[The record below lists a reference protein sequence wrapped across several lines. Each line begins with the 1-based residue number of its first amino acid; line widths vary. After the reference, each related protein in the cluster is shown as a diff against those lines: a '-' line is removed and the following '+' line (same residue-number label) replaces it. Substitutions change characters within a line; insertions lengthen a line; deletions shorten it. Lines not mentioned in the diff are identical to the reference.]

1 MSKVGFKARATAILR
16 SRITKGI
23 LFVTLQAVLL
33 GGLWF
38 YKNHISEVTVDDGAV
53 TTMNREIQKS
63 DKPWTDHETKFST
76 FVDDMQ
82 AGKIAEAISGHE
94 NLYVTLK
101 DGSKY
106 AISDKYGMVTRQLY
120 DRLLKETPPQFQ
132 YSEMTAKASPVSSGE
147 VSPGYVVD
155 MVMRVLFIVF
165 ILVSLYPMV
174 QGFIPTRTPKK
185 VTGVTF
191 DDVIGCEEAKR
202 ALMDITRAHK
212 NPEHYEA
219 LGAKA
224 PRGVLMTGLPG
235 TGKTQLA
242 KALATECQMNFID
255 CTGSDFSSMWM
266 GMGIMKVRSLFRQ
279 ARRKAP
285 CILFIDEIEGVG
297 KRVSEP
303 RFGESEQNRIINQFL
318 IEMDGF
324 KNSKGVFVI
333 GATNLA
339 ESLDPALRREGR
351 FDRTIVVPL
360 PSMEDRKKLLA
371 HYLGKLKNVSPMDVG
386 RLASTCMG
394 LTPAAIAAITNQ
406 AAILAA
412 REDCSTIDE
421 RHVVDAIETHRI
433 GEQQTGFTPYS
444 AEDRH
449 TIAVHEAG
457 HAVIGALLKV
467 GNIDKVTILPRGQ
480 ALGVTLIIPLEDKR
494 LHRKSEL
501 ENRIVMLL
509 AGRAAELV
517 YKKETSSGAAKD
529 LEEATRI
536 ALTMV
541 SSFGMGPYSDLAALG
556 VLREAGIEVD
566 ATGTLSLV
574 NKILL
579 EMDSKCHALLTEFG
593 DAVNKVIEQLLK
605 NETIDGSI
613 VYQALGLPG
622 AESQGEEVDH
632 LSQAACVANETV

>member
-1 MSKVGFKARATAILR
+1 MSKVGIKARVTATLR
-16 SRITKGI
+16 SRTTKII
-23 LFVTLQAVLL
+23 LFVILQVVLF
-33 GGLWF
+33 GGIWI
-38 YKNHISEVTVDDGAV
+38 YKHQPAELSVEGAV
-53 TTMNREIQKS
+53 TTMSKEIQKS
-63 DKPWTDHETKFST
+63 DKAWTDHETKFST

-82 AGKIAEAISGHE
+82 AGKIAEAVSGQE

-132 YSEMTAKASPVSSGE
+132 YSEMTAKASSVPSSDI
-147 VSPGYVVD
+147 SPGYVVD
-155 MVMRVLFIVF
+155 MVMRLLFIVF
-165 ILVSLYPMV
+165 ILVSLYPIV

-202 ALMDITRAHK
+202 ALLDITRAHK
-212 NPEHYEA
+212 NPGHYEA

-224 PRGVLMTGLPG
+224 PRGVLLTGQPG

-242 KALATECQMNFID
+242 KALATECGMNFID
-255 CTGSDFSSMWM
+255 ATGSDFSSMWM
-266 GMGIMKVRSLFRQ
+266 GMGIMKVRNLFRQ

-324 KNSKGVFVI
+324 KHSTGVFVI

-360 PSMEDRKKLLA
+360 PSMDDRKKLLT
-371 HYLGKLKNVSPMDVG
+371 HYLGKLKCVTPMDIG

-394 LTPAAIAAITNQ
+394 LTPAAIAAITNH

-444 AEDRH
+444 DDDRH

-457 HAVIGALLKV
+457 HAVVGALLKV

-541 SSFGMGPYSDLAALG
+541 TSFGMGPHADLASLG
-556 VLREAGIEVD
+556 VLRESGIDVD
-566 ATGTLSLV
+566 ATGTLKLV
-574 NKILL
+574 NKILQDL
-579 EMDSKCHALLTEFG
+579 DAKCHGLLSECRE
-593 DAVNKVIEQLLK
+593 AVDTVIEQLLK
-605 NETIDGSI
+605 NETIEGTI

-622 AESQGEEVDH
+622 ALSQGEEMEH

>member
-1 MSKVGFKARATAILR
+1 MSKVGIKARATALLR
-16 SRITKGI
+16 SRITKHV
-23 LFVTLQAVLL
+23 LFVTLNVVLL
-33 GGLWF
+33 GGIWV
-38 YKNHISEVTVDDGAV
+38 YKNQSAEVAVVDGTVTV
-53 TTMNREIQKS
+53 MSKEIQKS
-63 DKPWTDHETKFST
+63 DKAWTDHETKFST
-76 FVDDMQ
+76 FVDDMYT
-82 AGKIAEAISGHE
+82 GKIAEAVSGQE

-106 AISDKYGMVTRQLY
+106 AISDKYGMVSRQLY
-120 DRLLKETPPQFQ
+120 DRLLKDNPPQFQ
-132 YSEMTAKASPVSSGE
+132 YSEMKVLASSGSSSDI
-147 VSPGYVVD
+147 SPGYVVD
-155 MVMRVLFIVF
+155 MVMRLLFIVF
-165 ILVSLYPMV
+165 ILTSLYPMI

-185 VTGVTF
+185 VTGVTL

-202 ALMDITRAHK
+202 ALLDITRAHK
-212 NPEHYEA
+212 HPEHYEA
-219 LGAKA
+219 LGAHA
-224 PRGVLMTGLPG
+224 PRGVLLTGQPG

-242 KALATECQMNFID
+242 KALATECGMNFID
-255 CTGSDFSSMWM
+255 ASGSDFSSMWM
-266 GMGIMKVRSLFRQ
+266 GMGIMKVKNLFRQ

-285 CILFIDEIEGVG
+285 CILFIDEIEGIS

-303 RFGESEQNRIINQFL
+303 RFGESEQNRIINQLL

-360 PSMEDRKKLLA
+360 PSMDDRKKLLT

-394 LTPAAIAAITNQ
+394 LTPAAIATITNH

-433 GEQQTGFTPYS
+433 GEQQTGISPYS
-444 AEDRH
+444 DEDRH

-509 AGRAAELV
+509 AGRSAELI
-517 YKKETSSGAAKD
+517 YKRETSTGAAKD

-541 SSFGMGPYSDLAALG
+541 SSFGMGPRGDLASLG

-566 ATGTLSLV
+566 AMGTLNLV
-574 NKILL
+574 NKVLQELDAKCNELL
-579 EMDSKCHALLTEFG
+579 SEHGE
-593 DAVNKVIEQLLK
+593 AVESVIEQLLE

-613 VYQALGLPG
+613 VYQALKLPG
-622 AESQGEEVDH
+622 GVSQAEEADQ
-632 LSQAACVANETV
+632 LNQAACVANEAV

>member
-1 MSKVGFKARATAILR
+1 MSKVGIKARAAAILR
-16 SRITKGI
+16 SRIAKCI
-23 LFVTLQAVLL
+23 LFVTLQVVLL
-33 GGLWF
+33 VGIWI
-38 YKNHISEVTVDDGAV
+38 YKHHAPAVVVDDGTI
-53 TTMNREIQKS
+53 TTMGKALQKD
-63 DKPWTDHETKFST
+63 DKPWTEHEAKFST
-76 FVDDMQ
+76 FVDDMH
-82 AGKIAEAISGHE
+82 AGNIAEAVSGQE

-106 AISDKYGMVTRQLY
+106 AINDKYGFVNRQLY
-120 DRLLKETPPQFQ
+120 DRFLNDTPPQFQ
-132 YSEMTAKASPVSSGE
+132 YSEMKGHASFGSSAD
-147 VSPGYVVD
+147 VSPGYAVD
-155 MVMRVLFIVF
+155 MVMRLLFIIF
-165 ILVSLYPMV
+165 ILVTLYPMV
-174 QGFIPTRTPKK
+174 QGFIPSRTPRK

-202 ALMDITRAHK
+202 ALLDITRAHK
-212 NPEHYEA
+212 HPEQYEA
-219 LGAKA
+219 LGAQA
-224 PRGVLMTGLPG
+224 PRGVLLTGLPG

-242 KALATECQMNFID
+242 KALATECGMNFI
-255 CTGSDFSSMWM
+255 TASGSDFSSMWM
-266 GMGIMKVRSLFRQ
+266 GMGIMKVRNLFRQ
-279 ARRKAP
+279 ARKKAP
-285 CILFIDEIEGVG
+285 CILFIDEIEGIS

-303 RFGESEQNRIINQFL
+303 RFGESEQNRIINQLL

-360 PSMEDRKKLLA
+360 PSMEDRKKLLT
-371 HYLGKLKNVSPMDVG
+371 HYLGKLRNVTPMDVG

-394 LTPAAIAAITNQ
+394 LTPAAIAAITNY

-412 REDCSTIDE
+412 REDCSTIEE
-421 RHVVDAIETHRI
+421 RHVVDAIENHRI
-433 GEQQTGFTPYS
+433 GEQQTGFNSYS
-444 AEDRH
+444 DEDRH

-457 HAVIGALLKV
+457 HAVVGALLKV

-494 LHRKSEL
+494 LHRKSDL

-517 YKKETSSGAAKD
+517 YKSETSSGAAKD

-541 SSFGMGPYSDLAALG
+541 SSFGMGPYADLASLG

-566 ATGTLSLV
+566 ATSTLNLV
-574 NKILL
+574 NKVLQELDAKCQGLL
-579 EMDSKCHALLTEFG
+579 NKHSE
-593 DAVNKVIEQLLK
+593 AVETVIEQLLK
-605 NETIDGSI
+605 KETIDGYI
-613 VYQALGLPG
+613 VYRALNLPG
-622 AESQGEEVDH
+622 AVSQAGEADH
-632 LSQAACVANETV
+632 LTQAAYVTNEMV

>member
-1 MSKVGFKARATAILR
+1 MSKVGIKARATAILR
-16 SRITKGI
+16 SRMTKI
-23 LFVTLQAVLL
+23 IFFVTLQVALL
-33 GGLWF
+33 AGLWV
-38 YKNHISEVTVDDGAV
+38 YKHHLAEVGAEGGTV
-53 TTMNREIQKS
+53 TTMSKEIQKN
-63 DKPWTDHETKFST
+63 DKAWTEHETKFST

-82 AGKIAEAISGHE
+82 AGKIAEAVTGQE

-106 AISDKYGMVTRQLY
+106 AVSDKYGMVTRQLY
-120 DRLLKETPPQFQ
+120 DRLLKDTPPQFQ
-132 YSEMTAKASPVSSGE
+132 YSEMKTLGTSGSSGDITT
-147 VSPGYVVD
+147 GYVVD
-155 MVMRVLFIVF
+155 IVMRLLFIAYVLMM
-165 ILVSLYPMV
+165 IYPMV
-174 QGFIPTRTPKK
+174 QGFIPTRTPKHD
-185 VTGVTF
+185 TGITF
-191 DDVIGCEEAKR
+191 DDVIGCVEAKR
-202 ALMDITRAHK
+202 TLMDITRAHK
-212 NPEHYEA
+212 HPEHYEA
-219 LGAKA
+219 LGARA
-224 PRGVLMTGLPG
+224 PRGVLLTGQPG

-242 KALATECQMNFID
+242 KALATECGMNFID
-255 CTGSDFSSMWM
+255 ATGSDFTSMWL
-266 GMGIMKVRSLFRQ
+266 GIGIMKVRNLFRQ

-324 KNSKGVFVI
+324 KNSTGVFVI

-360 PSMEDRKKLLA
+360 PSMDDRKKLLS
-371 HYLGKLKNVSPMDVG
+371 HYLGKLKNVTPMDVG

-421 RHVVDAIETHRI
+421 RHVVAAIETQRI
-433 GEQQTGFTPYS
+433 GEQQTGIAPYS
-444 AEDRH
+444 DEDRH

-457 HAVIGALLKV
+457 HAVVGALLKV

-541 SSFGMGPYSDLAALG
+541 SSFGMGPYADLASLG

-566 ATGTLSLV
+566 ATGTLNLV
-574 NKILL
+574 NKVLQEL
-579 EMDSKCHALLTEFG
+579 DAKCHALLREFG
-593 DAVNKVIEQLLK
+593 EAVETVFEQLLK

-613 VYQALGLPG
+613 VYQALGLSG
-622 AESQGEEVDH
+622 TDSQVEAMDH
-632 LSQAACVANETV
+632 HSQAACVANETV

>member
-1 MSKVGFKARATAILR
+1 MSKVGIKARATAILR
-16 SRITKGI
+16 SRITKVI
-23 LFVTLQAVLL
+23 LFVTLHVVVF
-33 GGLWF
+33 GGIWF
-38 YKNHISEVTVDDGAV
+38 YKHQAAEVTVDDGAV
-53 TTMNREIQKS
+53 TTMSKEIQKS
-63 DKPWTDHETKFST
+63 DKAWTDHETKFST

-82 AGKIAEAISGHE
+82 AGNIAEAVSGQE

-101 DGSKY
+101 EGSKY
-106 AISDKYGMVTRQLY
+106 AISDKYGMVTRQIY

-132 YSEMTAKASPVSSGE
+132 YSEMKAHSPSGSSSDL
-147 VSPGYVVD
+147 SPGYVVD
-155 MVMRVLFIVF
+155 MVMRLLFIIF

-202 ALMDITRAHK
+202 ALLDITRAHK
-212 NPEHYEA
+212 YPEHYEA

-224 PRGVLMTGLPG
+224 PRGVLLTGQPG

-242 KALATECQMNFID
+242 KALATECGMNFID
-255 CTGSDFSSMWM
+255 ATGSDFSSMWL
-266 GMGIMKVRSLFRQ
+266 GMGIMKVRNLFRQ

-285 CILFIDEIEGVG
+285 CILFVDEIEGVG
-297 KRVSEP
+297 RRVSDP

-324 KNSKGVFVI
+324 KNSSGVFVI

-360 PSMEDRKKLLA
+360 PSMDDRKKLLT
-371 HYLGKLKNVSPMDVG
+371 HYLGKLKNVTPMDVG

-394 LTPAAIAAITNQ
+394 LTPAAIAAITNH

-444 AEDRH
+444 DEDRH

-457 HAVIGALLKV
+457 HAVVGALLKV

-517 YKKETSSGAAKD
+517 YRRETSSGAAKD

-536 ALTMV
+536 ALAMV
-541 SSFGMGPYSDLAALG
+541 SSFGMGPHADLASLG

-566 ATGTLSLV
+566 PAGTLKLV
-574 NKILL
+574 NKILQEL
-579 EMDSKCHALLTEFG
+579 DAKCYGLLTEFG
-593 DAVNKVIEQLLK
+593 EAVETVIEQLLR
-605 NETIDGSI
+605 NETIDGDI
-613 VYQALGLPG
+613 VYQALKLPG
-622 AESQGEEVDH
+622 AASQAGEADH
-632 LSQAACVANETV
+632 LSQAACVANEAM

>member
-1 MSKVGFKARATAILR
+1 M
-16 SRITKGI
+16 TKI
-23 LFVTLQAVLL
+23 IFFVTLQVVLL
-33 GGLWF
+33 AGVWV
-38 YKNHISEVTVDDGAV
+38 YKHHLAEAGADVGTV
-53 TTMNREIQKS
+53 TTMSKEIQKS
-63 DKPWTDHETKFST
+63 DKAWTEHETKFST

-82 AGKIAEAISGHE
+82 VGKIAEAVSGQD

-106 AISDKYGMVTRQLY
+106 AVSDKYGMVTRQLY
-120 DRLLKETPPQFQ
+120 DRLLKEAPPQFQ
-132 YSEMTAKASPVSSGE
+132 YSEMTAKASPASSSD
-147 VSPGYVVD
+147 VSPGYIVD
-155 MVMRVLFIVF
+155 MVMRVLFIIF

-202 ALMDITRAHK
+202 ALLDITRAHK
-212 NPEHYEA
+212 HPEHYEA

-285 CILFIDEIEGVG
+285 CILFVDEIEGVG
-297 KRVSEP
+297 KRVAEP

-324 KNSKGVFVI
+324 KNCDGVFVI

-339 ESLDPALRREGR
+339 ESLDPAMRREGR

-360 PSMEDRKKLLA
+360 PSMDDRKKLLT
-371 HYLGKLKNVSPMDVG
+371 HYLGKLKNVTQMDVG

-394 LTPAAIAAITNQ
+394 LTPAAIAAITNH

-412 REDCSTIDE
+412 REDSSTIEE

-541 SSFGMGPYSDLAALG
+541 SSFGMGPYADLASLG

-566 ATGTLSLV
+566 AKGTLNLV
-574 NKILL
+574 NKVLQ
-579 EMDSKCHALLTEFG
+579 EQDAKCHALFSEYG
-593 DAVNKVIEQLLK
+593 EAMEVVIKQLLTD
-605 NETIDGSI
+605 ETIDGSI
-613 VYQALGLPG
+613 VYQALGLQG
-622 AESQGEEVDH
+622 TDSQGEEINH